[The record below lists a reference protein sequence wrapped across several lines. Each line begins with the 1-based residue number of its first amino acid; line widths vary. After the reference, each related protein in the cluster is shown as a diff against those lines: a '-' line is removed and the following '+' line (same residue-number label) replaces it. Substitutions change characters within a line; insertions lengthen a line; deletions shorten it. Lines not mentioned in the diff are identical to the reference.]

1 MLSSSTQF
9 STVDAK
15 GIFPLFTFLMPRQ
28 KEFMSLSIR
37 DLANAFERIA
47 SSFTLQYLRA
57 DLNRNLDCFIAK
69 HSGLERGLSSALH
82 AQ

>member
-15 GIFPLFTFLMPRQ
+15 GIFALFLFLMPRQ
-28 KEFMSLSIR
+28 KEFMSLSIK

-47 SSFTLQYLRA
+47 SFFFLYKEDLLTYKNLQKYA
-57 DLNRNLDCFIAK
+57 TKYIHMYNMKYNKMA
-69 HSGLERGLSSALH
+69 A
-82 AQ
+82 

>member
-15 GIFPLFTFLMPRQ
+15 GTFALFTFLMPRQ
-28 KEFMSLSIR
+28 KEFMSLSIK

-57 DLNRNLDCFIAK
+57 DFKRNLDCFIAK
-69 HSGLERGLSSALH
+69 HSGPVPGLPSA
-82 AQ
+82 Q

>member
-1 MLSSSTQF
+1 
-9 STVDAK
+9 
-15 GIFPLFTFLMPRQ
+15 
-28 KEFMSLSIR
+28 MSLSIK

-57 DLNRNLDCFIAK
+57 DLKRNMDCFIAK
-69 HSGLERGLSSALH
+69 HSGPERGLPSAPH

>member
-1 MLSSSTQF
+1 MLSSSTQL

-15 GIFPLFTFLMPRQ
+15 GIFALFTFLMPRQ
-28 KEFMSLSIR
+28 KEFISLSIK
-37 DLANAFERIA
+37 DLTNAFERIA

-57 DLNRNLDCFIAK
+57 DLKRNLDCFITI
-69 HSGLERGLSSALH
+69 HSGPERGLPSALR